1 MQPLEN
7 PMPRASRILT
17 ALLAS
22 ALLAGTAVAQDANPA
37 VAARKAHMGL
47 QAFNLGPLGSMAK
60 GETPYD
66 AATAGKLAADLVA
79 LSGMLSGPAFS
90 LYFPAG
96 TAAGEVEGTRAN
108 AAIWATPDDFLAK
121 AQALT
126 DAATALAATTDL
138 AGLQGAMGA
147 VGGACGACHQAY
159 RVSN

>member
-1 MQPLEN
+1 M
-7 PMPRASRILT
+7 
-17 ALLAS
+17 
-22 ALLAGTAVAQDANPA
+22 D
-37 VAARKAHMGL
+37 L

-66 AATAGKLAADLVA
+66 AELAGKLAADLVA

-96 TAAGEVEGTRAN
+96 TAAGEVEGTRAK
-108 AAIWATPDDFLAK
+108 AEIWATPDDFLAK
-121 AQALT
+121 AKALS
-126 DAATALAATTDL
+126 DAATALAATSDL

-147 VGGACGACHQAY
+147 VGGACGSCHEAY

>member
-1 MQPLEN
+1 
-7 PMPRASRILT
+7 MPRATRIVT

-37 VAARKAHMGL
+37 VSARKAHMSLHG
-47 QAFNLGPLGSMAK
+47 FNLGPLVSMAR

-66 AATAGKLAADLVA
+66 AELANKLATDLVA

-96 TAAGEVEGTRAN
+96 TAAGEVEGTRAK
-108 AAIWATPDDFLAK
+108 AEIWATPDDFLAK
-121 AQALT
+121 AQALS
-126 DAATALAATTDL
+126 DASAALAATTDL
-138 AGLQGAMGA
+138 AGLQAAMGP
-147 VGGACGACHQAY
+147 VGQSCGSCHEAY